1 MILHLAIK
9 NYLYRKEDWN
19 QQFLIEKNRLSIFQ
33 KKKKI
38 WLSSDF
44 LFSKVQLIHN
54 QHKVI
59 DFTEIDLEPVAE
71 TSAQEDQEKYLN
83 TPSFWYQKEKESI
96 PQYPHKGF
104 STYFPE
110 LD

>member
-19 QQFLIEKNRLSIFQ
+19 QQFLIKKNRLTIFQ
-33 KKKKI
+33 KIKKI

-44 LFSKVQLIHN
+44 LFSKMQSTHI

-59 DFTEIDLEPVAE
+59 DFTEIGLEPVAE
-71 TSAQEDQEKYLN
+71 ASAQEYQEKYLN
-83 TPSFWYQKEKESI
+83 TLSFWYQKEKESI

-104 STYFPE
+104 STYFPD

>member
-19 QQFLIEKNRLSIFQ
+19 QQFLIEKNPLTIFQ

-44 LFSKVQLIHN
+44 LFSKVH
-54 QHKVI
+54 
-59 DFTEIDLEPVAE
+59 
-71 TSAQEDQEKYLN
+71 
-83 TPSFWYQKEKESI
+83 
-96 PQYPHKGF
+96 
-104 STYFPE
+104 
-110 LD
+110 

>member
-1 MILHLAIK
+1 MQSTHT
-9 NYLYRKEDWN
+9 
-19 QQFLIEKNRLSIFQ
+19 
-33 KKKKI
+33 
-38 WLSSDF
+38 
-44 LFSKVQLIHN
+44 

-71 TSAQEDQEKYLN
+71 TSAQEYQEKYLN

-96 PQYPHKGF
+96 PQYLHKGF